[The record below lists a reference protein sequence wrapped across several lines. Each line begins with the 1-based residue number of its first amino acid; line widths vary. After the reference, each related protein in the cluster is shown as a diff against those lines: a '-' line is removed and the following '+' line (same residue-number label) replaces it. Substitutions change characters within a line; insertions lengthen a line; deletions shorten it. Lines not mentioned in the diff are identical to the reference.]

1 MITERPIYKAKEFAK
16 LKGVTT
22 RTLRRWEVAGTFIPC
37 KYPHPSNRKYY
48 TEDHLKKILGGSA
61 DDERKEAIS

>member
-16 LKGVTT
+16 LIGVTT
-22 RTLRRWEVAGTFIPC
+22 RTLRRWEIAGTFIPC
-37 KYPHPSNRKYY
+37 KFPYPSNRKYY

-61 DDERKEAIS
+61 DERKEAIS